1 MENARTV
8 LIVDDAFINRALLKK
23 LLSETYNIIEAENG
37 SEAMNILERDSDMIS
52 CILLDLDMPV
62 MDGFEVLARLRVN
75 PELSKIPVVVTTGGE
90 DADNEIKALSYG
102 AWDFIKKPFVPQV
115 LRFRIKNAIER
126 SQFSAFEQL
135 KYVAEFDTLTGIS
148 NKDKF
153 YEDTRKLISEHPDKR
168 FAIIRLD
175 INHFSL
181 INSFFGM
188 DEGNSLLKYIA
199 KHLRVNTA
207 DYIGS
212 AFGRMEAD
220 IFGICVPFSDK
231 QSVEHFVMR
240 SMNALQNFSSAYY
253 IVPCFGIYITGEED
267 IPVSIMFD
275 RATLAAKHCKGNY
288 VNYFEY
294 YNDDMRLRIEK
305 EQEIVNDMNYALQ
318 DNQFTIYVQPKY
330 NVMTN
335 TPAGGEVLVRWI
347 HPQKGM
353 IPPGIF
359 IPLFE
364 KNGFVVKLDAY
375 VWEEACKMLKGWID
389 QGKKPIPISVNVSR
403 VNIYNPHFVENII
416 KLVDRYR
423 IPHNL
428 FNIELTESA
437 YTDNPEIMEKAISR
451 LQGEGFSIMMDDF
464 GSGYSSLSMLKNI
477 PVDILKID
485 MNFFVDANKK
495 SRCESIVASI
505 VRMSKWLGIPVIAE
519 GVETGELV
527 SFLREIGCDYIQGYY
542 YAKPMCVKDY
552 ERYAFASD
560 DTLDKLLGTGGD
572 TDEVMNHI
580 DEVIGFAHNSQPI
593 AVVECDTLTFEEIE
607 IIRVNDA
614 FFELLNSPTRVLYK
628 YNPLDIVYERDRWK
642 IVDSIKTAIET
653 KGTSEC
659 EYSRYVAFSN
669 SYKSI
674 HAVFEYI
681 DTIGNKSIL
690 LARLEDITVEREFEK
705 KLKKLRESM
714 HNQAGMSGRMLIIDD
729 SELNRETL
737 TSFFDDK
744 FTVITAENGKQALEM
759 LHENSN
765 IDIILL
771 DLNMPEMNGG
781 EFLKEK
787 NADPL
792 LRGIP
797 VVITTAEDSPRQQ
810 QAMLSMNVNDYIV
823 RPFVRETMVRRVDNV
838 LESDRY
844 FRDIINRHSSD
855 AGIINDYTTGI
866 YNRATGEKLIN
877 SMLKEA
883 IGMYALLMIDIDH
896 FRKISEECGA
906 QTADRMLFEL
916 AQMLIAMFRT
926 NDVVARIGDDEICVL
941 MSNIA
946 GEETVETKCQQ
957 IIDKVAN
964 LDLKLTES
972 YLSCTIGGAI
982 AEGVNNFDALL
993 EIAEEELEKAR
1004 KEGASWSLR
1013 SLESK

>member
-1 MENARTV
+1 MDNTRTV

-37 SEAMNILERDSDMIS
+37 SEAMNILERDGDMIS
-52 CILLDLDMPV
+52 CVLLDLDMPV
-62 MDGFEVLARLRVN
+62 MDGFEVLSRLRVN
-75 PELSKIPVVVTTGGE
+75 PKLSKIPVVVTTGGE

-153 YEDTRKLISEHPDKR
+153 YEDTQRLIVEHPDKR

-207 DYIGS
+207 DFSGS
-212 AFGRMEAD
+212 AFGRLEAD
-220 IFGICVPFSDK
+220 IFGICVPYSDK

-347 HPQKGM
+347 HPKKGM

-375 VWEEACKMLKGWID
+375 VWEEACKMLKRWID
-389 QGKKPIPISVNVSR
+389 QGKKPNPISVNVSR

-416 KLVDRYR
+416 KLVDRYQ

-437 YTDNPEIMEKAISR
+437 YTDNPEIMEKAINR

-519 GVETGELV
+519 GVETAELV
-527 SFLREIGCDYIQGYY
+527 SFLREIGCDYVQGYY

-560 DTLDKLLGTGGD
+560 ENIDKLLQSGGD

-593 AVVECDTLTFEEIE
+593 AVVECDTESPEELE

-653 KGTSEC
+653 KGNSEC

-714 HNQAGMSGRMLIIDD
+714 HKQAGMTGRMLIIDD
-729 SELNRETL
+729 AELNRETL
-737 TSFFDDK
+737 SSFFEDK
-744 FTVITAENGKQALEM
+744 FTILTAINGKQALEV
-759 LHENSN
+759 LRENSN

-787 NADPL
+787 NADPV

-797 VVITTAEDSPRQQ
+797 VVITTAEDSAKQQ
-810 QAMLSMNVNDYIV
+810 QEMLSMNVNDYIV

-896 FRKISEECGA
+896 FRQISAECGV

-916 AQMLIAMFRT
+916 AQMLTAMFRT

-946 GEETVETKCQQ
+946 GEETVEAKCHQ
-957 IIDKVAN
+957 IIEKVAN

-972 YLSCTIGGAI
+972 YLACTIGGVV
-982 AEGVNNFDALL
+982 AEGGNTFDALL
-993 EIAEEELEKAR
+993 EIADAELEKAR

-1013 SLESK
+1013 SLNN

>member
-1 MENARTV
+1 MENAKTV

-23 LLSETYNIIEAENG
+23 LLSDQYSIIEAENG
-37 SEAMNILERDSDMIS
+37 KIAMDILTNGSQIVS

-62 MDGFEVLARLRVN
+62 MDGFEVLSRLRVN
-75 PELSKIPVVVTTGGE
+75 QKLSQIPVVVTTGGE

-126 SQFSAFEQL
+126 SQFAAFEQL
-135 KYVAEFDTLTGIS
+135 KYVAEFDTLTDIF
-148 NKDKF
+148 NRDKF
-153 YEDTRKLISEHPDKR
+153 YSETQRLISEHPDKR
-168 FAIIRLD
+168 FAVIRLD

-207 DYIGS
+207 DFMGS

-240 SMNALQNFSSAYY
+240 SMNALQNFSNADY

-305 EQEIVNDMNYALQ
+305 EQEIVNDMNIALQ
-318 DNQFTIYVQPKY
+318 DKQFTIYVQPKY

-335 TPAGGEVLVRWI
+335 SPAGGEVLVRWI
-347 HPQKGM
+347 HPKKGM

-389 QGKKPIPISVNVSR
+389 QGKKPNPISVNVSR

-416 KLVDRYR
+416 KLVDRYQV
-423 IPHNL
+423 PHDL

-437 YTDNPEIMEKAISR
+437 YTDNPEIMEKAIKR

-505 VRMSKWLGIPVIAE
+505 VRMSKWLNIPVIAE
-519 GVETGELV
+519 GVETNEQV

-542 YAKPMCVKDY
+542 YAKPMCIKDY
-552 ERYAFASD
+552 ERYAFSSD
-560 DTLDKLLGTGGD
+560 ERLDKLLNSSD
-572 TDEVMNHI
+572 SSEVMSHI

-593 AVVECDTLTFEEIE
+593 AVVECDIQSPEDLE

-642 IVDSIKTAIET
+642 IVESLKSAVES
-653 KGTSEC
+653 KSSAEC

-705 KLKKLRESM
+705 KLDKLRQSM
-714 HNQAGMSGRMLIIDD
+714 RSQSGTSSRMLIVDD
-729 SELNRETL
+729 SDINRETL
-737 TSFFDDK
+737 TSFFENRFK
-744 FTVITAENGKQALEM
+744 IFTAENGKLALE
-759 LHENSN
+759 LLQENSN

-771 DLNMPEMNGG
+771 DLNMPQMNGE
-781 EFLKEK
+781 EFLRQK
-787 NADPL
+787 NADPV

-797 VVITTAEDSPRQQ
+797 VVITTAEDSPKQQ
-810 QAMLSMNVNDYIV
+810 QTMIGLNVNDYIV
-823 RPFVRETMVRRVDNV
+823 KPFVRETMLRRVDNV

-844 FRDIINRHSSD
+844 FRDIINRHSSSS
-855 AGIINDYTTGI
+855 GIINDYTTGI
-866 YNRATGEKLIN
+866 YNRSTGEKLVN
-877 SMLKEA
+877 SMIEEM
-883 IGMYALLMIDIDH
+883 IGVYAFLIIDIDH
-896 FRKISEECGA
+896 FRKINEQSGV
-906 QTADRMLFEL
+906 QVADRMLFEL
-916 AQMLIAMFRT
+916 AQMLTAMFRT

-941 MSNIA
+941 MCNIS
-946 GEETVETKCQQ
+946 GEETVESKCHQ
-957 IIDKVAN
+957 ITDKVST
-964 LDLKLTES
+964 LDLKLTEA
-972 YLSCTIGGAI
+972 YLSCTIGAVVF
-982 AEGVNNFDALL
+982 ENKMDFDTMLSLAN
-993 EIAEEELEKAR
+993 EELEKAR
-1004 KEGASWSLR
+1004 AEKASWSVR
-1013 SLESK
+1013 VFEK

>member
-1 MENARTV
+1 MENAKTV

-23 LLSETYNIIEAENG
+23 LLSDQYNLIEAENG
-37 SEAMNILERDSDMIS
+37 KIAMDILNGSTTVS
-52 CILLDLDMPV
+52 CVLLDLEMPV
-62 MDGFEVLARLRVN
+62 MDGFEVLARMRVN
-75 PELSKIPVVVTTGGE
+75 PKFNKIPIVVTTGGE

-126 SQFSAFEQL
+126 SQFAAFEQL
-135 KYVAEFDTLTGIS
+135 KYVAEFDTLTDIF
-148 NKDKF
+148 NRDKF
-153 YEDTRKLISEHPDKR
+153 YSETQRLISEHPDKR

-207 DYIGS
+207 DFMGS

-231 QSVEHFVMR
+231 QTIEHFVMR

-347 HPQKGM
+347 HPKKGM
-353 IPPGIF
+353 IPPGLF

-375 VWEEACKMLKGWID
+375 VWEEACKVLKGWLNE
-389 QGKKPIPISVNVSR
+389 GKKPNPLSVNVSR
-403 VNIYNPHFVENII
+403 VNIYNPHFVDNII
-416 KLVDRYR
+416 KLVDRYQV
-423 IPHNL
+423 PHNL

-437 YTDNPEIMEKAISR
+437 YTDNPDILVKTIYR
-451 LQGEGFSIMMDDF
+451 LQKEGFSIMMDDF

-505 VRMSKWLGIPVIAE
+505 VRMSKWLNIPVIAE
-519 GVETGELV
+519 GVETAELV
-527 SFLREIGCDYIQGYY
+527 GFLREIGCDYIQGYY
-542 YAKPMCVKDY
+542 YAKPMCIKDY
-552 ERYAFASD
+552 ERYAFTPDSSINSM
-560 DTLDKLLGTGGD
+560 LGSEG
-572 TDEVMNHI
+572 DEVMTHI
-580 DEVIGFAHNSQPI
+580 DEVLGFADNTQPVAI
-593 AVVECDTLTFEEIE
+593 IECDAHMPEDVE

-642 IVDSIKTAIET
+642 IVESLRETIET
-653 KGTSEC
+653 KASAEC
-659 EYSRYVAFSN
+659 EYSRYIAFSN

-674 HAVFEYI
+674 HAKFEYI
-681 DTIGNKSIL
+681 DMIGNKCIL

-705 KLKKLRESM
+705 KLKKLRQSM
-714 HNQAGMSGRMLIIDD
+714 HNQAGVTSRMLIIDD
-729 SELNRETL
+729 LEINRETL
-737 TSFFDDK
+737 SSFFENR
-744 FTVITAENGKQALEM
+744 FRIFTAENGKKALE
-759 LHENSN
+759 LLQENSN
-765 IDIILL
+765 MDIILL
-771 DLNMPEMNGG
+771 DLNMPVMNGE
-781 EFLKEK
+781 EFLKAK
-787 NADPL
+787 NADPV
-792 LRGIP
+792 LRNIP

-810 QAMLSMNVNDYIV
+810 QAMINLNVNDYIV
-823 RPFVRETMVRRVDNV
+823 SPFVRETMVRRVDNV

-844 FRDIINRHSSD
+844 FRDVINKH
-855 AGIINDYTTGI
+855 AANTGIIHDYTTGI

-877 SMLKEA
+877 SMMQLKA
-883 IGMYALLMIDIDH
+883 GLYAFLIIDIDH
-896 FRKISEECGA
+896 FRKINKESGT

-916 AQMLIAMFRT
+916 AQMLTAMFRT

-946 GEETVETKCQQ
+946 NEESVDEKCHQ
-957 IIDKVAN
+957 ITEKVSA

-972 YLSCTIGGAI
+972 SCLSCTIGAVVTDKN
-982 AEGVNNFDALL
+982 ESFDSMLTQAND
-993 EIAEEELEKAR
+993 ELEKAR
-1004 KEGASWSLR
+1004 SEGASWSV
-1013 SLESK
+1013 KVIGD

>member
-1 MENARTV
+1 MDNSKTL

-23 LLSETYNIIEAENG
+23 LLSEHYNIIEAENG
-37 SEAMNILERDSDMIS
+37 KDAIDLLSNGSQPVS

-62 MDGFEVLARLRVN
+62 MNGFEVLSRLRVN
-75 PELSKIPVVVTTGGE
+75 PKLSNIPVVVTTGGDE
-90 DADNEIKALSYG
+90 ADNEIKALSYG

-126 SQFSAFEQL
+126 SQFAAFEQL
-135 KYVAEFDTLTGIS
+135 KYVAEFDTLTDIF
-148 NKDKF
+148 NRDKF
-153 YEDTRKLISEHPDKR
+153 YSETQRLISERPDKR

-181 INSFFGM
+181 INSFFGI

-207 DYIGS
+207 DFAGS
-212 AFGRMEAD
+212 CFGRMEAD

-335 TPAGGEVLVRWI
+335 SPAGGEVLVRWI
-347 HPQKGM
+347 HPKKGM
-353 IPPGIF
+353 IPPGMF

-375 VWEEACKMLKGWID
+375 VWEEACKMLKHWLN
-389 QGKKPIPISVNVSR
+389 QGKKPNPISVNVSR

-416 KLVDRYR
+416 KLVDRYQ
-423 IPHNL
+423 IPHDL

-437 YTDNPEIMEKAISR
+437 YTDNPEIMEKAIIR
-451 LQGEGFSIMMDDF
+451 LQSEGFSIMMDDF

-505 VRMSKWLGIPVIAE
+505 VRMSKWLNIPVIAE
-519 GVETGELV
+519 GVETSEQVG
-527 SFLREIGCDYIQGYY
+527 FLREIGCDYVQGYY

-552 ERYAFASD
+552 ERYAFRSD
-560 DTLDKLLGTGGD
+560 SSSTRAADDSKDTS
-572 TDEVMNHI
+572 EIMSRI
-580 DEVIGFAHNSQPI
+580 DEMLMFSKNSQPV
-593 AVVECDTLTFEEIE
+593 AVIECDSVLPEDVE

-614 FFELLNSPTRVLYK
+614 FFEMLNSPTRVLYK
-628 YNPLDIVYERDRWK
+628 YDPLEIVYEKDRWK
-642 IVDSIKTAIET
+642 VVETIRDAINS
-653 KGTSEC
+653 KASAEC
-659 EYSRYVAFSN
+659 EYSRYIAFSN

-674 HAVFEYI
+674 HAVFEFI
-681 DTIGNKSIL
+681 DTIGNKSVL
-690 LARLEDITVEREFEK
+690 MARLEDITVEREFER
-705 KLKKLRESM
+705 KLDSLRRSM
-714 HNQAGMSGRMLIIDD
+714 HTQAGTSSRMLIIDD
-729 SELNRETL
+729 SEINRETL
-737 TSFFDDK
+737 SSFFDDK
-744 FTVITAENGKQALEM
+744 FKIYTAENGQQALD
-759 LHENSN
+759 LLKENSN

-771 DLNMPEMNGG
+771 DLNMPVMNGE
-781 EFLKEK
+781 EFLKAK
-787 NADPL
+787 NADAE
-792 LRGIP
+792 LRSIP
-797 VVITTAEDSPRQQ
+797 VVITTAEDSPKQQ
-810 QAMLSMNVNDYIV
+810 QAMLGLNVNDYIV

-844 FRDIINRHSSD
+844 FRDVINRHSSSST
-855 AGIINDYTTGI
+855 IFNDYTTGI

-877 SMLKEA
+877 SIMQEN
-883 IGMYALLMIDIDH
+883 IGTHAFLIIDIDR
-896 FRKISEECGA
+896 FREIIEQNGE
-906 QTADRMLFEL
+906 QVADRMLFEL
-916 AQMLIAMFRT
+916 AQMLTAMFRT
-926 NDVVARIGDDEICVL
+926 NDVVARIGNDEICVL

-946 GEETVETKCQQ
+946 GEETVESKCHQ
-957 IIDKVAN
+957 ITDKVSN
-964 LDLKLTES
+964 LDLKLTEA
-972 YLSCTIGGAI
+972 YLTCTIGAVVVKKETDFESMLTL
-982 AEGVNNFDALL
+982 AST
-993 EIAEEELEKAR
+993 ELEKAR
-1004 KEGASWSLR
+1004 QENASWSVKVLGDQ
-1013 SLESK
+1013 